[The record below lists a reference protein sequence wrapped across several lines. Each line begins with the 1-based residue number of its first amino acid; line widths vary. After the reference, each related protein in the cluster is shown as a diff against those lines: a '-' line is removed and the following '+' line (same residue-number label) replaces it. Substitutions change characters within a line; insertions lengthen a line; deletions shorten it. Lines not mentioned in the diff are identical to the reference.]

1 MKKKKFNPFE
11 INILV
16 SVSVIVVFY
25 WSSQFLLHVLMSPNS
40 DLRSHFGGSNSFEAI
55 SRLVALLFFAFF
67 AVHLQYVIRI
77 RIKAEEKAKT
87 NKFKYDSIIEGIE
100 DGYYEV
106 DINGNFTFFNDS
118 MCEIYGCTSEE
129 LSLMNSHQLL
139 GRENVVPVL
148 DDPDSVNNFTLQQGN
163 SAKTVENEI
172 VGEDGVIHSVTT
184 SVSPL
189 KDINNNLVGYRGMA
203 RDITEAK
210 ASRKM
215 KDAKLT
221 AENAKLAAEIA
232 NKAKSNFLANMSHEI
247 RTPLNGIIGMSEI
260 ALSSNL
266 DDNQNEICKT
276 ILAESN
282 NLLNIINDILD
293 FSKIEAGKIE
303 LEEIPFNLEHLIDE
317 VTQNFAIVI
326 SLKGLE
332 FNSFLSFNIPNQ
344 LIGDPVRL
352 KQILVNLIGNAL
364 KFTPE
369 GDIYIK
375 GELIK
380 DLGEMVKI
388 RFMVK
393 DTGIGIPKD
402 KQKYIFDDFNQADTS
417 TTRKYGGTGL
427 GTTISKR
434 FVELMGGEIGVSGE
448 EGKGS
453 TFWFTVVFRKQVDGK
468 LNTKI
473 QGPSLRGLK
482 TMVVD
487 DNQNAL
493 FILAKYL
500 RLWGSSPVEVSSG
513 EQALAALQMAASSE
527 EPVNLL
533 LSDMRILEK
542 DDFELLRKI
551 NENKVLR
558 EISIILFTT
567 YGNIEAEDKCRK
579 LGVECYI
586 TKPIRQ
592 DALRNAIAVAL
603 SLTKKDNLS
612 AAPVLLTN
620 HQITGKPHRSIE
632 ILLVE
637 DYPTNQQVALR
648 HLHSAGYKVDL
659 VENGLEAVNA
669 FQRKD
674 YDLILMDLQMPIMDG
689 YEATG
694 KIRELEVSLKRGS
707 DNEISAEKKK
717 VSIVA
722 MTAHAIKGLKKK
734 CLEAGMDEFITK
746 PLRKQEFLGFVGKYE
761 RSESELLDIGNSEQ
775 PKDTNSK
782 VEEPINLDQ
791 AVEEFDNDRE
801 FLMEVLN
808 GFLEI
813 VRVQIKTLK
822 QAMSEDDNETVAK
835 EAHSIAGGA
844 KNLCAHELGRI
855 AIELEKLG
863 RSNTL
868 ESGSKI
874 FKQLEKEYNRLRD
887 FVTIN

>member
-1 MKKKKFNPFE
+1 MA
-11 INILV
+11 
-16 SVSVIVVFY
+16 
-25 WSSQFLLHVLMSPNS
+25 LLHAIMFPNS
-40 DLRSHFGGSNSFEAI
+40 DLSSHFGGNNLFDSV
-55 SRLVALLFFAFF
+55 SRLVTMLFFVFF
-67 AVHLQYVIRI
+67 AAHLQDVIKI
-77 RIKAEEKAKT
+77 RLKAEENAKT
-87 NKFKYDSIIEGIE
+87 NKFKYDSVIEGIE

-106 DINGNFTFFNDS
+106 DINGNFIFFNDS
-118 MCEIYGCTSEE
+118 MCEIYGCTREE

-148 DDPDSVNNFTLQQGN
+148 DDPYYVNNFTLQQG
-163 SAKTVENEI
+163 STAKTVENEI
-172 VGEDGVIHSVTT
+172 VGEDGVIHFVTT

-189 KDINNNLVGYRGMA
+189 KDINNNLIGYRGMT
-203 RDITEAK
+203 RDNTEAK
-210 ASRKM
+210 LSREM
-215 KDAKLT
+215 KNAKLT
-221 AENAKLAAEIA
+221 AENAKLTAEIA
-232 NKAKSNFLANMSHEI
+232 NKAKSDFLANMSHEI
-247 RTPLNGIIGMSEI
+247 RTPINGIIGMSEI

-266 DDNQNEICKT
+266 DVNQNKICKT

-303 LEEIPFNLEHLIDE
+303 LEEIPFNLGSLIDE
-317 VTQNFAIVI
+317 VTQNFAIAT

-332 FNSFLSFNIPNQ
+332 LNSFLSFNIPNQ

-375 GELIK
+375 GELIT

-402 KQKYIFDDFNQADTS
+402 KQEHIFDDFTQADTS
-417 TTRKYGGTGL
+417 TTREYGGTGL

-453 TFWFTVVFRKQVDGK
+453 TFWFTVVFRKQVEEK
-468 LNTKI
+468 SNTTI
-473 QGPSLRGLK
+473 QEADLKGLK

-487 DNQNAL
+487 DNQNTL

-500 RLWGSSPVEVSSG
+500 RLWGSCPVEVSSG

-533 LSDMRILEK
+533 LLSLRILEM
-542 DDFELLRKI
+542 DGFELLRKI
-551 NENKVLR
+551 NENKILR
-558 EISIILFTT
+558 EIPIILLTAP
-567 YGNIEAEDKCRK
+567 GNIEAEDKCRE
-579 LGVECYI
+579 LGVECYT

-592 DALRNAIAVAL
+592 KDLRNAIEVAL
-603 SLTKKDNLS
+603 GLAKEDNRP
-612 AAPVLLTN
+612 AAPVLTN
-620 HQITGKPHRSIE
+620 HDITGKTHREIE
-632 ILLVE
+632 ILLAE

-648 HLHSAGYKVDL
+648 HLQSAGYKVDL
-659 VENGLEAVNA
+659 VENGQEAVNA

-689 YEATG
+689 YEATC

-707 DNEISAEKKK
+707 DSEISAERKK

-722 MTAHAIKGLKKK
+722 MTAHAIKGLKEK
-734 CLEAGMDEFITK
+734 CLEAGMDDFITK
-746 PLRKQEFLGFVGKYE
+746 PLRRKEFLGLVGKYE
-761 RSESELLDIGNSEQ
+761 GLESGLLDIGNSEQ

-808 GFLEI
+808 GFLEN
-813 VRVQIKTLK
+813 VRVQIKTLN
-822 QAMSEDDNETVAK
+822 QAISEDDYETVAK

-855 AIELEKLG
+855 AIELEKHG
-863 RSNTL
+863 RSNTP
-868 ESGSKI
+868 ESSRKI

-887 FVTIN
+887 FATTN